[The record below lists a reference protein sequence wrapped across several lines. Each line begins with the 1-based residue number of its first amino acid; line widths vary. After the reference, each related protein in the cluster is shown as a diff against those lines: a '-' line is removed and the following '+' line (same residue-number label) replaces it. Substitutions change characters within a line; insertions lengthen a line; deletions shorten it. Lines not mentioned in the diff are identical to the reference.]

1 MINADGSLFLLESMF
16 LKSYLED
23 RGLDISYCPRI
34 SLKSVA
40 SWKYKHEIYEDV
52 PYVNSPNKNA
62 TFWSLV
68 EGYYYLS
75 VECLQTN
82 WVEASLSLESSDYVF
97 EEINEQLLSGE
108 LKEVVIVCSHS
119 SSNFWASRVV
129 LEVLKLAP
137 DTKVSLVP
145 LEVIRE
151 EGLKEAFNSR
161 KAISFADTGRVE
173 YQMSEDIRMRL
184 LFDYLWESNSS
195 SQFGYA
201 LGKLGLN
208 YPYRELD
215 TFAGFMFMV
224 SLVNGIDDTKY
235 SRSDL
240 TRLLSCWG
248 RDPESWHK
256 KRVSISEP
264 SNRNKVVSCAIEQG
278 VVEQASIFRGQPLYK
293 PKDGVKEF
301 VEAVNVGGVD
311 LMSIPSMLEDWVSK
325 RDESAMKSFIEKM
338 FCKEVPV

>member
-1 MINADGSLFLLESMF
+1 MINTEQNLFLLESMF

-23 RGLDISYCPRI
+23 RGLDISHCPRI

-40 SWKYKHEIYEDV
+40 SWKYRHEVHKDA
-52 PYVNSPNKNA
+52 PYVSSPNKNA

-68 EGYYYLS
+68 DGYYCLS

-82 WVEASLSLESSDYVF
+82 WVEASLALECSGYVF
-97 EEINEQLLSGE
+97 EEINDQLLSGE
-108 LKEVVIVCSHS
+108 LKEVIIVCSHK

-151 EGLKEAFNSR
+151 EGLKEAFSSR
-161 KAISFADTGRVE
+161 KVISFADTDSVE
-173 YQMSEDIRMRL
+173 YQMSEDIRIRL

-195 SQFGYA
+195 RRFGYA
-201 LGKLGLN
+201 LDKLGLK

-256 KRVSISEP
+256 KRVSVSGP
-264 SNRNKVVSCAIEQG
+264 SNRSKVVSCAIDQG
-278 VVEQASIFRGQPLYK
+278 VVEQSSIFRGRPLYK
-293 PKDGVKEF
+293 PKGGVKEF
-301 VEAVNVGGVD
+301 IESVNVGGVD
-311 LMSIPSMLEDWVSK
+311 LMSIPSMLDGWVER
-325 RDESAMKSFIEKM
+325 RDEAAMKSFVEKM
-338 FCKEVPV
+338 FCSEVPV